1 MIIMVK
7 KTMTFNE
14 NDEKLLKKYIKI
26 WKQNQ

>member
-7 KTMTFNE
+7 KTVTFNV

-26 WKQNQ
+26 WKQN

>member
-26 WKQNQ
+26 WKQN